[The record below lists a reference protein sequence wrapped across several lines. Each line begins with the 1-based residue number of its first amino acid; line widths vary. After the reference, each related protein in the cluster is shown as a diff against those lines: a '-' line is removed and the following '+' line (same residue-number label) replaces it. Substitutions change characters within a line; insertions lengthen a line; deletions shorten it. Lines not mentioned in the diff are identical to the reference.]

1 MKRTR
6 PDQPKSKPNEFD
18 GLGRVWPL
26 PITGRVVV
34 RSDFVQYG
42 RHHVAPVSATLTL
55 EPERARLDLHDAR
68 LCGIAW
74 PLSISATPGNM
85 NISLHITAHKQDL
98 ETAAR
103 CLSEERLLLTGE
115 FDLRADLST
124 SGERSDWL
132 RNLRGPVQLEAR
144 DGRVM
149 KFALL
154 ANILALK
161 NVADVLR
168 RNGTQ
173 LDERGF
179 AYRRLIVDGQVGEN
193 TFTVNQSAFDSDAL
207 GLVATGK
214 VGLLDRE
221 ARLTVLVAPF
231 GRVDRLVRKLPIIGY
246 VVGGTLTSI
255 PVQVTG
261 DFRNPLVVPLGPAA
275 VTSELAGIFERT
287 LKLPAKI
294 LAPMTT
300 IPAAERGAVTQ

>member
-1 MKRTR
+1 
-6 PDQPKSKPNEFD
+6 
-18 GLGRVWPL
+18 V
-26 PITGRVVV
+26 
-34 RSDFVQYG
+34 
-42 RHHVAPVSATLTL
+42 TL
-55 EPERARLDLHDAR
+55 EPERARLDLHEAR
-68 LCGIAW
+68 LCGIAY
-74 PLSISATPGNM
+74 PLSISATPDDMNM
-85 NISLHITAHKQDL
+85 SLHITAHKQDL
-98 ETAAR
+98 DTAAH

-115 FDLRADLST
+115 FDLHADLST
-124 SGERSDWL
+124 RGERSDWL

-161 NVADVLR
+161 NIADVLR

-179 AYRRLIVDGQVGEN
+179 AYRRLIVNGQVGEN

-246 VVGGTLTSI
+246 VLGGTLTSI

-261 DFRNPLVVPLGPAA
+261 DFRDPLVVPLGVAA

-294 LAPMTT
+294 LAPVTT
-300 IPAAERGAVTQ
+300 IPAAEQRAVRQ